1 MIINFADTCR
11 NLFFENAKEKNNKL
25 YNVTSNMIPGLALLV
40 FILSFAG
47 LRLVFAGALIALF
60 YFRNKSEIDTII
72 EINRKY
78 VNTFFRKSDTEKR
91 DQIRQKKKT
100 NRAKRKCSL
109 HLSNAA
115 NMDDKAI
122 ASENDIPRE
131 GEARQN
137 PSLTTF
143 YRAKSRFNDSYGGLH
158 DYRDSRVSTSKFK
171 NWKWLMNL
179 DFVKQLCR
187 NCVSDLVKFVSFG
200 SDMKIE
206 MQEKYM
212 FVYQNERNYLTIW
225 TKPFGL
231 DWKPFTNSLNK
242 QIVNFQ

>member
-1 MIINFADTCR
+1 MIIDIADTFR

-25 YNVTSNMIPGLALLV
+25 YNVTSNLIPGLAVLV
-40 FILSFAG
+40 FTLSFVG
-47 LRLVFAGALIALF
+47 LRLIFAGAIIALF

-78 VNTFFRKSDTEKR
+78 VTTFFHKSDTEKR

-100 NRAKRKCSL
+100 NRIKRKCSL

-115 NMDDKAI
+115 NMDEKVVVSETAI
-122 ASENDIPRE
+122 HIE
-131 GEARQN
+131 GEARKN

-143 YRAKSRFNDSYGGLH
+143 YRAESGFDNSYGGMH
-158 DYRDSRVSTSKFK
+158 DFRDSRVSTSKFK

-179 DFVKQLCR
+179 DFVKQLFR
-187 NCVSDLVKFVSFG
+187 NCVLDLVKLVSFG

-231 DWKPFTNSLNK
+231 DWKPFTNSFNK
-242 QIVNFQ
+242 KIVNFQ